1 MKKEP
6 QDSGSTPGAN
16 TGLPVVFALSYLA
29 TGIAAQFG
37 LVSQP
42 LQYFMLK
49 ELNLTA
55 AQISSYLAIMML
67 PWVLKPFYGIIC
79 DFVPLLG
86 YRRKSYLALANL
98 IAGVAFV
105 VMACAAT
112 LPVILGALLVSAAA
126 MAASTA
132 ITVGLA
138 VEDGKHER
146 RARDHF
152 SLQTACYYGALII
165 ASLGGGWL
173 CQVLSPYAAL
183 HTAAIVAA
191 LPVLLVSALVLVLVK
206 ERKSKLN
213 AEGFRQSLSALKQAG
228 RSRALWLVALFIW
241 CWDFSPSFG
250 VPLYV
255 FESKSLGFT
264 QAFIG
269 QLAAWN
275 ALGML
280 IGSFAY
286 RWLLK
291 DRSMKVQLSLAV
303 AMGVV
308 STFAYL
314 LLSTPVSAVFLEVG
328 RGTANIIAILTM
340 YSLAADVC
348 PDRSEVS
355 VMAALIAVRNL
366 ATEAATFAGGL
377 LFTHAFDNRLTPL
390 IVVAGVTSALCALLI
405 PYLGDPAG
413 GKQGDVES

>member
-1 MKKEP
+1 MKDNPEKP
-6 QDSGSTPGAN
+6 GGSPSADSG
-16 TGLPVVFALSYLA
+16 GLTLVFALSYLS

-67 PWVLKPFYGIIC
+67 PWVLKPFYGLVC
-79 DFVPLLG
+79 DFVPFLG

-98 IAGVAFV
+98 TAGVAFV
-105 VMACAAT
+105 VMACAET
-112 LPVILGALLVSAAA
+112 LPIILGALLLSAAA
-126 MAASTA
+126 VAASTA

-152 SLQTACYYGALII
+152 SLQTACYYGALIV

-173 CQVLSPYAAL
+173 CQVLTPYAAL
-183 HTAAIVAA
+183 HTAALVAA
-191 LPVLLVSALVLVLVK
+191 LPVLLVSVLVLVLVR
-206 ERKSKLN
+206 EEKSQLN
-213 AEGFRQSLSALKQAG
+213 AEGFLKSLSALKQAG

-255 FESKSLGFT
+255 YESKTLGFS

-314 LLSTPVSAVFLEVG
+314 LLSTPASAVVLEIG

-348 PDRSEVS
+348 PARAEVS

-377 LFTHAFDNRLTPL
+377 LFTHVFDNQLAPL
-390 IVVAGVTSALCALLI
+390 IVVAGTTSALCAVLI
-405 PYLGDPAG
+405 PYLGDPEG
-413 GKQGDVES
+413 GKRGAVE